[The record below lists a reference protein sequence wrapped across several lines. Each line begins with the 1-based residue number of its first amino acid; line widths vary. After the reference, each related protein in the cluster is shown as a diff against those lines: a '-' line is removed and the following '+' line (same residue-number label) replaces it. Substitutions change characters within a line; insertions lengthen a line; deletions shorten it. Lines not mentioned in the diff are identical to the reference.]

1 MSSSCLHSSHACSRH
16 PASNLPH
23 RTHVRSLP
31 QPMAFTCLFTLRL
44 ALTGPLSQ
52 TGCVLQ
58 GNAQRIH
65 LRQSPQRATSDAYA
79 QLVQLGV
86 QADPSLAKL
95 AKEHLQENEKP
106 SWLRQKA
113 PNERAQGIK
122 RQLSGLN
129 LATVCEEA
137 QCPNIGE
144 CWGGETTTA
153 TVMLMGDTCT
163 RGCKF
168 CAVNTSSKPA
178 PIDDMEPENT
188 AKVRRCPLHA
198 VATSSQRSARFFSP

>member
-1 MSSSCLHSSHACSRH
+1 MGRVTARG
-16 PASNLPH
+16 
-23 RTHVRSLP
+23 V
-31 QPMAFTCLFTLRL
+31 
-44 ALTGPLSQ
+44 
-52 TGCVLQ
+52 VQ
-58 GNAQRIH
+58 GNSHRST
-65 LRQSPQRATSDAYA
+65 RRCSPQRATSDAYA

-95 AKEHLQENEKP
+95 AEQHLREDKKP

-129 LATVCEEA
+129 LSTVCEEA

-168 CAVNTSSKPA
+168 CAVNTSSTPA
-178 PIDDMEPENT
+178 PIDTMEPENT
-188 AKVRRCPLHA
+188 AKVRIYPLRGCFA
-198 VATSSQRSARFFSP
+198 QFSLPSSQS